1 MILVVDDDKNIRL
14 SLKLILERNEYEVAL
29 AEGPKEA
36 IQIVRNT
43 PAVELV
49 LMDLNYTRATDGEEG
64 LTLLRQVKVFRPD
77 LPCILMT
84 AWGTIDLAV
93 KGMRAGAFDF
103 ITKPWD
109 NGVLLD
115 RIETARSLT
124 PGPSPRG
131 DGSIYLQGQKTTN
144 GQAQNVTTPLSPWRG
159 VGGEALSGIL
169 ATVARVA
176 PTNAP
181 VLITGESGTG
191 KELIAEAIHR
201 QSQRANGPFVKV
213 NLGGI
218 STSLFESEMFG
229 HKKGAFTDAKADRTG
244 RFEMAKGGTIFLDEI
259 GELSLASQVKLLR
272 VLQDQT
278 YEVLGDS
285 ETRRTDVRVVC
296 ATNANL
302 RAMVEEKT
310 FREDLFYRINIINL
324 HLPPLRE
331 RREDIP
337 ILVDHFLRL
346 ACEANRLPP
355 VTVSTEAIAYL
366 QTQPFP
372 GNIRELKNLVE
383 RAVLMKESLTPGPIP
398 EQSSPTRSLSPK
410 ERGVVTLGRQDFEC
424 FSTDSLSTPLSPWRG
439 VGGEASL
446 ASMER
451 SAIAACIAKHN
462 GNLSLVAKELGISRG
477 ALYRKIE
484 KHGL

>member
-1 MILVVDDDKNIRL
+1 MILVVDDDKAIRL
-14 SLKLILERNEYEVAL
+14 SLKLILERNEYVVVL
-29 AEGPKEA
+29 AENPKAA
-36 IQIVRNT
+36 IDIVRSH
-43 PAVELV
+43 PEVELV
-49 LMDLNYTRATDGEEG
+49 LMDMNYDNSTTGDEG
-64 LTLLRQVKVFRPD
+64 LTLLKQVKVFRPD

-93 KGMRAGAFDF
+93 QGMRAGAFDF

-115 RIETARSLT
+115 RIETARTLS
-124 PGPSPRG
+124 
-131 DGSIYLQGQKTTN
+131 
-144 GQAQNVTTPLSPWRG
+144 PLSRE
-159 VGGEALSGIL
+159 GGEPRAALMSQNRKMALPPTGGAGRGAFLPSL
-169 ATVARVA
+169 ASVYSTISRIA

-201 QSQRANGPFVKV
+201 QSRRAAGPFVKV

-218 STSLFESEMFG
+218 SSTLFESEMFG
-229 HKKGAFTDAKADRTG
+229 HKKGAFTDAKEDRVG
-244 RFEMAKGGTIFLDEI
+244 RFELAKGGTIFLDEI
-259 GELSLASQVKLLR
+259 GELDLASQVKLLR

-285 ETRRTDVRVVC
+285 HTRRTDVRVIC
-296 ATNANL
+296 ATNADL
-302 RAMVEEKT
+302 PSMVEEHT
-310 FREDLFYRINIINL
+310 FREDLFYRINLISL

-337 ILVDHFLRL
+337 LLVDFFLRQSHSL
-346 ACEANRLPP
+346 NTTPS
-355 VTVSTEAIAYL
+355 VTPDALSYL
-366 QTQPFP
+366 QSLPFP

-383 RAVLMKESLTPGPIP
+383 RTVLMADPLPASTGGEWLLTAADFQASASTSSAFSDYAHSLLSGNP
-398 EQSSPTRSLSPK
+398 SLEHTTLPLQG
-410 ERGVVTLGRQDFEC
+410 ERG
-424 FSTDSLSTPLSPWRG
+424 
-439 VGGEASL
+439 GGLLEEL
-446 ASMER
+446 ER
-451 SAIAACIAKHN
+451 AAIAASIQKHA

>member
-14 SLKLILERNEYEVAL
+14 SLKLILERNGYEVAL

-49 LMDLNYTRATDGEEG
+49 LMDMNYSISTDGEEG
-64 LTLLRQVKVFRPD
+64 LTLLKQVKVFRPD
-77 LPCILMT
+77 VPCMLMT

-93 KGMRAGAFDF
+93 QGMRACAFDF

-109 NGVLLD
+109 NGVLLE
-115 RIETARSLT
+115 RIETAIKVA
-124 PGPSPRG
+124 PPSPPKG
-131 DGSIYLQGQKTTN
+131 GTIVHTHKTN
-144 GQAQNVTTPLSPWRG
+144 EAPSGA
-159 VGGEALSGIL
+159 VGGASLSDIL

-229 HKKGAFTDAKADRTG
+229 HKKGSFTDAKADRIG
-244 RFEMAKGGTIFLDEI
+244 RFELAEGGTIFLDEI
-259 GELSLASQVKLLR
+259 GELSLSSQVKLLR

-285 ETRRTDVRVVC
+285 RTRRTDVRVVC
-296 ATNANL
+296 ATNADL
-302 RAMVEEKT
+302 RTMVEEHT

-337 ILVDHFLRL
+337 LLVDHFLRL
-346 ACEANRLPP
+346 ACKANNLPL
-355 VTVSTEAIAYL
+355 VTVTPDAIGYL
-366 QTQPFP
+366 QTLPFP

-383 RAVLMKESLTPGPIP
+383 RALLMKPHPQPLSQGRGEWQLTAADF
-398 EQSSPTRSLSPK
+398 QSSYSSAQSISTSLSPARGAVG
-410 ERGVVTLGRQDFEC
+410 EAAGVVGK
-424 FSTDSLSTPLSPWRG
+424 
-439 VGGEASL
+439 ASL

-462 GNLSLVAKELGISRG
+462 GNLTLVAKELGISRG